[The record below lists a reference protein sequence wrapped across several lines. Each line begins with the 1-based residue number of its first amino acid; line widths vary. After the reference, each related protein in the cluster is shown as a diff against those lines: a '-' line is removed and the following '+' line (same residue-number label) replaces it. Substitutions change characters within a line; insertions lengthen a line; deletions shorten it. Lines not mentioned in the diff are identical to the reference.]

1 MILIGKFTTSSD
13 LSPFVLTVGSD
24 GVWDAEEVE
33 AIYGVHHIYSQ
44 KKSKVTVVTHSF
56 ACPVL
61 IHRLQDEEEHQQKA
75 DLIVDTV
82 FKAIDKNNDGKI
94 TLAEFEAAGLAAL
107 PNFDSLGAEGHHYD
121 VESGACQV
129 PLPPHLS
136 DSFYRQSSSF
146 ITKVRMVSR
155 GCKVLRRF
163 MTPTSEQFHNT
174 AETQTDE
181 SYNHPEDIEHFA
193 QHDTIERKEAER
205 EAKFQGITV
214 EEALAQ
220 HEEPVVSDK
229 HPAEHPTTEGQEIP
243 KKYERQVP
251 LDQQDPAIRFR
262 QAKAESDAHGEWGSG
277 EGGYKPPQSPSEK
290 MRKNL
295 PYKVTLLCVCT
306 ELLVRLTGTHSV
318 QVS

>member
-1 MILIGKFTTSSD
+1 VFVVMNLKPFPLALIFLVASVLAHGDHPQEPVSGDAAEYARRHMATEHHIDTFD
-13 LSPFVLTVGSD
+13 LPSFFQLHDLNRD

-44 KKSKVTVVTHSF
+44 KKSK
-56 ACPVL
+56 
-61 IHRLQDEEEHQQKA
+61 DEEEHQQKA

-121 VESGACQV
+121 VESEFF
-129 PLPPHLS
+129 LHHE
-136 DSFYRQSSSF
+136 
-146 ITKVRMVSR
+146 
-155 GCKVLRRF
+155 
-163 MTPTSEQFHNT
+163 EQFHNT

-295 PYKVTLLCVCT
+295 PYKYKF
-306 ELLVRLTGTHSV
+306 RRSWGDF
-318 QVS
+318 

>member
-1 MILIGKFTTSSD
+1 MVCTTY
-13 LSPFVLTVGSD
+13 TRK
-24 GVWDAEEVE
+24 
-33 AIYGVHHIYSQ
+33 
-44 KKSKVTVVTHSF
+44 KKSK
-56 ACPVL
+56 
-61 IHRLQDEEEHQQKA
+61 DEEEHQQKA

-121 VESGACQV
+121 VESEFF
-129 PLPPHLS
+129 LHHE
-136 DSFYRQSSSF
+136 
-146 ITKVRMVSR
+146 
-155 GCKVLRRF
+155 
-163 MTPTSEQFHNT
+163 EQFHNT

-262 QAKAESDAHGEWGSG
+262 QAKAESDAQGEWGSG
-277 EGGYKPPQSPSEK
+277 AGGYKSPKNPSEK
-290 MRKNL
+290 MRRNL
-295 PYKVTLLCVCT
+295 PYKYKF
-306 ELLVRLTGTHSV
+306 RRNWGDF
-318 QVS
+318 